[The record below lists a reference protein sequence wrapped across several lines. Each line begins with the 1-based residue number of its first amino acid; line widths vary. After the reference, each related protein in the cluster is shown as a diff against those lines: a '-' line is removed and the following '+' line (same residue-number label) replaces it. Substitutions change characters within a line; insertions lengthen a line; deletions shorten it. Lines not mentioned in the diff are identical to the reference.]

1 MKQATDLFAHMPRCG
16 AKTRAGT
23 LCRRIGSL
31 RNGRCKL
38 HGGRAGAPPGQR
50 NGAWR
55 HGNQTKEAKA
65 QRVMIRTLL
74 RNADNLLR
82 GDK

>member
-1 MKQATDLFAHMPRCG
+1 MTDRKNPFGLMPRCG
-16 AKTRAGT
+16 AKTRSGKP
-23 LCRRIGSL
+23 CQRIGNL

-38 HGGRAGAPPGQR
+38 HGGRAGGPFAER

-55 HGNQTKEAKA
+55 HGNATKEAKA
-65 QRVMIRTLL
+65 QRLMIRTLL
-74 RNADNLLR
+74 RDVDNLLR

>member
-1 MKQATDLFAHMPRCG
+1 MTDRTNPFGSMPRCE
-16 AKTRAGT
+16 AKTRSGKP
-23 LCRRIGSL
+23 CQRIGNL

-38 HGGRAGAPPGQR
+38 HGGRAGGPLGQQ

-55 HGNQTKEAKA
+55 HGNETKAAKA
-65 QRVMIRTLL
+65 QRLTIRTLL

>member
-1 MKQATDLFAHMPRCG
+1 MTDRRNPFGLMPRCG
-16 AKTRAGT
+16 AKTRSGKP
-23 LCRRIGSL
+23 CRRIGNL

-38 HGGRAGAPPGQR
+38 HGGRAGAPLGKR

-55 HGNQTKEAKA
+55 HGNETKEAKA
-65 QRVMIRTLL
+65 QRLTIRTLL

>member
-1 MKQATDLFAHMPRCG
+1 MTDRKSPFELMSRCG
-16 AKTRAGT
+16 AKTRSGKP
-23 LCRRIGSL
+23 CQRIGSL

-38 HGGRAGAPPGQR
+38 HGGRAGAPLGQR

-55 HGNQTKEAKA
+55 HGNKTKEAKA
-65 QRVMIRTLL
+65 QRLTIRTLL